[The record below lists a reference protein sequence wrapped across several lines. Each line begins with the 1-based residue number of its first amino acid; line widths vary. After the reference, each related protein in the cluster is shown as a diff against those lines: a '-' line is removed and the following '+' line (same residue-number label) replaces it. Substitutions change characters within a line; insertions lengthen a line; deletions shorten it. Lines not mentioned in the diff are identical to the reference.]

1 MCSSS
6 IFPLR
11 ELFSFSLRCSTWQ
24 HDHDDGDLDVGDG
37 DDNLQHL
44 PSLDLVPLQVGDGL
58 LGQLEV
64 ALNLSLQLLHV
75 ALVFLLALPGV
86 LDLVKTLLQP
96 DLELVQVVA
105 LVLERLDLLVL
116 LHLALRDRLLLLVPE
131 HGQVTNRL

>member
-1 MCSSS
+1 M
-6 IFPLR
+6 
-11 ELFSFSLRCSTWQ
+11 RCSTWQ

-44 PSLDLVPLQVGDGL
+44 PSLDLVSLQVGDGL

-64 ALNLSLQLLHV
+64 PLNLSLQLLHV
-75 ALVFLLALPGV
+75 ALLLLLALPGV
-86 LDLVKTLLQP
+86 LHLVKTLLQP

-131 HGQVTNRL
+131 HGQVTNR

>member
-1 MCSSS
+1 M
-6 IFPLR
+6 
-11 ELFSFSLRCSTWQ
+11 RCSTWQ

-37 DDNLQHL
+37 DDNLNLQHL
-44 PSLDLVPLQVGDGL
+44 PSLDLMSLQVRDGL

-64 ALNLSLQLLHV
+64 PLNLSLQLLHV
-75 ALVFLLALPGV
+75 ALLLLLALPGV
-86 LDLVKTLLQP
+86 LHLVKTLLQP

-131 HGQVTNRL
+131 HGQVTNR